1 MHRLRLFLGIQMPVQ
16 VELKSKY
23 SGQKL
28 ISNFYLKFSSWRLF
42 LRFPGGFYDD
52 TGLQIEIFPSREG
65 YLDKEY
71 LHKHFIYNEQK
82 PLRKIFDFF
91 PGCS

>member
-1 MHRLRLFLGIQMPVQ
+1 MPVQ

-42 LRFPGGFYDD
+42 LRFPGFYDD

-65 YLDKEY
+65 YLD
-71 LHKHFIYNEQK
+71 
-82 PLRKIFDFF
+82 
-91 PGCS
+91 